1 MKYPEPKFINK
12 DGSLT
17 AYSLA
22 CGYVQDIGNGW
33 KLYKD
38 GCYHVHK
45 DVNNWLTF
53 ASLTEARKAAR
64 SVRGDQVAR

>member
-1 MKYPEPKFINK
+1 MIYPEPQFYNI

-33 KLYKD
+33 KLYRD
-38 GCYHVHK
+38 GCYHLHK
-45 DVNNWLTF
+45 DIDNWLTF
-53 ASLTEARKAAR
+53 SKLTDARKAAR
-64 SVRGDQVAR
+64 LIIKES

>member
-1 MKYPEPKFINK
+1 MQYKEPKFINK

-22 CGYVQDIGNGW
+22 CGYVQVLEDNW
-33 KLYKD
+33 KLYQD
-38 GCYHVHK
+38 GCYHLHK

-53 ASLTEARKAAR
+53 SKLTDARKAAKLI
-64 SVRGDQVAR
+64 SKGAN